1 MTLPCFSDQK
11 GEQSILL
18 MTRRTGDCLV
28 LCRQLFWVFFF
39 CCVEKYTFTQNFDY
53 TAVELRDLTT
63 QVRTRFVRTDET
75 QGEKDGAT

>member
-1 MTLPCFSDQK
+1 MLRRSKGWTVNTFNDQAH
-11 GEQSILL
+11 
-18 MTRRTGDCLV
+18 RW
-28 LCRQLFWVFFF
+28 LFGFFVGNSFGSSFFF
-39 CCVEKYTFTQNFDY
+39 CVEKYTFTQNFDY

>member
-1 MTLPCFSDQK
+1 M
-11 GEQSILL
+11 
-18 MTRRTGDCLV
+18 
-28 LCRQLFWVFFF
+28 
-39 CCVEKYTFTQNFDY
+39 QNFDY